1 MYYGIQILALWESI
15 KYCVFEDHG
24 LSSLCIQDLS
34 LNNLIK
40 T

>member
-1 MYYGIQILALWESI
+1 MYYGIQILALESI
-15 KYCVFEDHG
+15 KYQVFEDHG
-24 LSSLCIQDLS
+24 PPSLCIQDLS

>member
-15 KYCVFEDHG
+15 KYQVFEDHG
-24 LSSLCIQDLS
+24 LPSLCIQDLS

>member
-1 MYYGIQILALWESI
+1 MYGGIQILAIESME
-15 KYCVFEDHG
+15 YQVFEDHG
-24 LSSLCIQDLS
+24 LSSLRIQDLS

>member
-1 MYYGIQILALWESI
+1 LFCVEFFCVLFSSI
-15 KYCVFEDHG
+15 KYQVFEDHG
-24 LSSLCIQDLS
+24 PPSLCIQDLS